1 MPGAERADA
10 LRAETPWVETA
21 AEDDLDGTPLVGG
34 LANAGKVVRIGA
46 TVRRP
51 AGANRAAMHALLDH
65 LESVGFDG
73 APRVLGIDERD
84 RSVLTYVEGDV
95 AVPPYPAWSASAEL
109 LVSVAE
115 LQRRYHDAVR
125 RFVPPPDAAWTTA
138 LTPGAAPGGALVGH
152 NDLCLE
158 NVVCQDGRAI
168 AFIDFDF
175 AAPVEPLWDVAIAL
189 RHWVPVK
196 HPGDL
201 DEARADVDQA
211 ARFGAYCD
219 VYGVPERSRRHVVR
233 LGLRFL
239 DQAYGAMKARAE
251 AGLPA
256 YVEAWTN
263 GYGGQNRRA
272 RSWLEA
278 NAAALA
284 PV

>member
-1 MPGAERADA
+1 MPGAEPADV
-10 LRAETPWVETA
+10 LWVDTA
-21 AEDDLDGTPLVGG
+21 ASDDLDGTPLVGG
-34 LANAGKVVRIGA
+34 LANAGKVVRIGD

-51 AGANRAAMHALLDH
+51 ASANRAAVHALLDH
-65 LESVGFDG
+65 LERVGFDG
-73 APRVLGIDERD
+73 APRVLGVDERD

-115 LQRRYHDAVR
+115 LQRLFHDAVR
-125 RFVPPPDAAWTTA
+125 SFVAPPDAAWTTA
-138 LTPGAAPGGALVGH
+138 LTPRVPNAGAMVGH

-158 NVVCQDGRAI
+158 NVVCRDGRAI

-189 RHWVPVK
+189 RHWAPLK
-196 HPGDL
+196 HPDDL
-201 DEARADVDQA
+201 DEARAGVDQV

-219 VYGVPERSRRHVVR
+219 VYGVPEASRRRVVR

-239 DQAYGAMKARAE
+239 DLAYATMKARAD

-256 YVEAWTN
+256 YVDAWAN

-272 RSWLEA
+272 RTWVEA
-278 NAAALA
+278 NATALA
-284 PV
+284 PA

>member
-10 LRAETPWVETA
+10 PWAETPWAETA
-21 AEDDLDGTPLVGG
+21 ADDDLDGTPLVGG

-51 AGANRAAMHALLDH
+51 AGANRAAVHALLDH
-65 LESVGFDG
+65 LERVGFDG
-73 APRVLGIDERD
+73 APRVLGIDERN

-95 AVPPYPAWSASAEL
+95 AVPPYPAWSAGAEL

-125 RFVPPPDAAWTTA
+125 SFVPPPGAVWTTA
-138 LTPGAAPGGALVGH
+138 LTQGAPRSGALVGH

-158 NVVCQDGRAI
+158 NVVCRDGRAI

-175 AAPVEPLWDVAIAL
+175 AAPVEPVWDVAIAL
-189 RHWVPVK
+189 RHWVPFK
-196 HPGDL
+196 HPDDL
-201 DEARADVDQA
+201 DEARAGVDQA

-219 VYGVPERSRRHVVR
+219 VYGVPAGSRRRVVR

-239 DQAYGAMKARAE
+239 DQAYEAMRSRAE

-256 YVEAWTN
+256 YVEVWAN

-278 NAAALA
+278 NADALA
-284 PV
+284 PG